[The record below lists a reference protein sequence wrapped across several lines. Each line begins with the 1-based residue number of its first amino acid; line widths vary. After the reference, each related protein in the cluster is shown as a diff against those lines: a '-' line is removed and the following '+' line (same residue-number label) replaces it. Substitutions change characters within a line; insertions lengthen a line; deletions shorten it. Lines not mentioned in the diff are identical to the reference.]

1 MLGFGG
7 KQPNQDDSEKEDL
20 DRELAELEEEEKQY
34 KRERID
40 ALKAAR
46 NARKRQRD
54 PGPEESELG
63 GL

>member
-7 KQPNQDDSEKEDL
+7 KQPNQADSEQEDL
-20 DRELAELEEEEKQY
+20 DRGLAELEEEDKQY
-34 KRERID
+34 KRGRID

-46 NARKRQRD
+46 NVRKRQRD
-54 PGPEESELG
+54 TELEESELG